1 MDDGPDSFSGTSNNI
16 CIFDQLYLIG
26 IKSRTKNV
34 MAFKEK
40 KNHILNSVFCC
51 RKYVSNQLK
60 TNKSTRFA

>member
-40 KNHILNSVFCC
+40 KITF
-51 RKYVSNQLK
+51 
-60 TNKSTRFA
+60 